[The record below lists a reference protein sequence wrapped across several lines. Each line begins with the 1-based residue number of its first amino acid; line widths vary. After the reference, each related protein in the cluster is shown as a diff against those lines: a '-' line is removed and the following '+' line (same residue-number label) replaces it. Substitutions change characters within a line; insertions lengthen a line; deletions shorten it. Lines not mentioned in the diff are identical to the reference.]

1 MGKYMVSIF
10 FLVGCLVY
18 LVNFSL
24 LAARKLM
31 FENQLRQMTY
41 GENEKFDM
49 NSYVVMINKN
59 FDEFDRNR
67 YIDLFFISFGTLTTG
82 AIFGIIGYF
91 VEKFI

>member
-1 MGKYMVSIF
+1 MVSIF

-67 YIDLFFISFGTLTTG
+67 YIDLFFISFGTLATG